1 MKSLTEYIC
10 NISIFEMA
18 YKFGDF
24 NNKLI
29 NLSEQIVQNWCLVK
43 QCDLNPDNDISKRLR
58 NHWASELK
66 SYILQIV
73 NIKLKSGRKDKAVRN
88 ILINTLELDNQSQ
101 VINYISY
108 KFNKEHLSLYTNIIV
123 QEFTE
128 HIYGICD
135 ILPVTNNTELVDNYL
150 KPEIG
155 QYYIII

>member
-1 MKSLTEYIC
+1 M
-10 NISIFEMA
+10 
-18 YKFGDF
+18 
-24 NNKLI
+24 
-29 NLSEQIVQNWCLVK
+29 
-43 QCDLNPDNDISKRLR
+43 
-58 NHWASELK
+58 K

-73 NIKLKSGRKDKAVRN
+73 NIKLKSGRKDKDVRN

-123 QEFTE
+123 QEFAE

-135 ILPVTNNTELVDNYL
+135 ILSVTNNTELVDNYL

-155 QYYIII
+155 

>member
-43 QCDLNPDNDISKRLR
+43 WCDLNPDNDISKRLR

-123 QEFTE
+123 QEFAE

-135 ILPVTNNTELVDNYL
+135 ILSVTNNTELVDNYL
-150 KPEIG
+150 KP
-155 QYYIII
+155 